1 MADVTETHKQTG
13 QPARFLYIDPRET
26 KPFLSVCI
34 HICCSTVVLRCTERK
49 GLDLFNFCCTI
60 RIDEIIIYRRRSMEK
75 HVGIII
81 DKDGCE
87 LEVWLTYLDQA
98 RTEPDHVFVVFDGK
112 TISDFPYKM
121 PDNSDVCVAADQIAQ
136 GETSHKDLR
145 THTDST
151 TLSSE
156 LSDYVDGEVLE
167 PIDQQNL
174 PVAIPKHEGLTFQ
187 LFQFGSQRLTA
198 YHQNGN
204 VWVTF
209 GVIRIC
215 DNFAI
220 NKGTSALE
228 IIAQAVLAPFV
239 SEIQAKVAAGHESN
253 ELF

>member
-1 MADVTETHKQTG
+1 
-13 QPARFLYIDPRET
+13 
-26 KPFLSVCI
+26 
-34 HICCSTVVLRCTERK
+34 
-49 GLDLFNFCCTI
+49 
-60 RIDEIIIYRRRSMEK
+60 MEK

-81 DKDGCE
+81 DEDGCE

-98 RTEPDHVFVVFDGK
+98 RTEPEHVFVVFDGK
-112 TISDFPYKM
+112 TISDFLYKM

-151 TLSSE
+151 ILSSE

-187 LFQFGSQRLTA
+187 LFQCGSQRLTA

-228 IIAQAVLAPFV
+228 TIAQAVLAPFV
-239 SEIQAKVAAGHESN
+239 SEIQAKVAAGRESN